1 MCLLRRRF
9 MNIHELSVLPV
20 AWTAPP
26 LPVAYIHV
34 WHLYQQPHQLQG
46 FFSKLFSETKYCA
59 CFIRIAI
66 RVTILLLF
74 TRGQREKKF
83 YLLCPCRVL
92 FFHFYCL
99 SIFIEHKDEIYEE
112 DLKEGWTFLGRKK
125 VHIVFIVVLVVFFI
139 QMGCTGMSLLL

>member
-1 MCLLRRRF
+1 MAFFAPRGLR
-9 MNIHELSVLPV
+9 
-20 AWTAPP
+20 
-26 LPVAYIHV
+26 
-34 WHLYQQPHQLQG
+34 G

-59 CFIRIAI
+59 CFIKIAI

-92 FFHFYCL
+92 FFHFYCV

-125 VHIVFIVVLVVFFI
+125 VHIVSIVVLVVFYSNGVYRYVTFI
-139 QMGCTGMSLLL
+139 VTL